1 MRRMKKVAAATLT
14 AMMVA
19 SLAMGTTET
28 WARSSKRA
36 AWNNAAAESA
46 DTETEVRDAC
56 YVEDDSQTDAHN
68 VKSNVYANSAEWA
81 AWKTKWESVRTNFC
95 QIALTPGEDATML
108 NAGWVSTTKDETPQV
123 KLMDANGNEIKT
135 YTGVQSTS
143 ADVQTVKDGDTT
155 YTLYP
160 CKVTIT
166 GLAENTSYKYQYYVN
181 GAWSDTYDYK
191 TQSTDSFSIMYVGD
205 PQIGASTNQLGD
217 QNKEYYAMNDSYNWY
232 HTLNNAVSKFP
243 NLSFIMS
250 AGDQINQSGSLSKE
264 ADALEQQIEYAGFL
278 NPSVL
283 RSLPVATTIGNHDS
297 GSVNYSN
304 HFNYPNKQS
313 SGDRTAAGTDY
324 YFTYG
329 NTLFISIDTNNY
341 NVSTHENVI
350 KEATEK
356 NPDAKWRVL
365 MFHQDIYGSGYDHS
379 DSDGIVLRTQLTP
392 VIDKYD
398 IDAVLQGH
406 DHTYS
411 RTYQITSDG
420 SEHSSYTKAPSSSDA
435 EAFSSYLKDNL
446 CYTLTTGSDDTT
458 KAIDP
463 KGSVYFEAN
472 SATGSMYYQL
482 IGTQQ
487 DYIAA
492 RCQSWRPTYSVI
504 DITDTTLTVKTYDAA
519 TNEELVADGGVKT
532 AYTIV
537 KQADKTALADEL
549 TKAEEALSAAK
560 TAGNY
565 TEESVKALEDTIA
578 AAKAISEN
586 EESTS
591 TDVASAVTSLQDAV
605 KGLAVVENKDNTDTD
620 KNGST
625 DNGSTGDN
633 QNGSTDNGNT
643 GNNQNGSTDNGNTG
657 NNHNDST
664 DNTNSGSASSSDS
677 KVKTGDTARAAVW
690 YTVAGLSMAGAAGV
704 ILVDRKKKKLS
715 K

>member
-1 MRRMKKVAAATLT
+1 
-14 AMMVA
+14 
-19 SLAMGTTET
+19 
-28 WARSSKRA
+28 
-36 AWNNAAAESA
+36 
-46 DTETEVRDAC
+46 
-56 YVEDDSQTDAHN
+56 
-68 VKSNVYANSAEWA
+68 
-81 AWKTKWESVRTNFC
+81 
-95 QIALTPGEDATML
+95 
-108 NAGWVSTTKDETPQV
+108 
-123 KLMDANGNEIKT
+123 
-135 YTGVQSTS
+135 
-143 ADVQTVKDGDTT
+143 
-155 YTLYP
+155 
-160 CKVTIT
+160 
-166 GLAENTSYKYQYYVN
+166 
-181 GAWSDTYDYK
+181 
-191 TQSTDSFSIMYVGD
+191 
-205 PQIGASTNQLGD
+205 
-217 QNKEYYAMNDSYNWY
+217 
-232 HTLNNAVSKFP
+232 
-243 NLSFIMS
+243 
-250 AGDQINQSGSLSKE
+250 
-264 ADALEQQIEYAGFL
+264 
-278 NPSVL
+278 
-283 RSLPVATTIGNHDS
+283 
-297 GSVNYSN
+297 
-304 HFNYPNKQS
+304 
-313 SGDRTAAGTDY
+313 
-324 YFTYG
+324 
-329 NTLFISIDTNNY
+329 
-341 NVSTHENVI
+341 
-350 KEATEK
+350 
-356 NPDAKWRVL
+356 

-463 KGSVYFEAN
+463 KGTVYFEAN
-472 SATGSMYYQL
+472 SATGSKYYQL

-633 QNGSTDNGNT
+633 QNGSTDNGSTGDNQNGSTDNGNT

-657 NNHNDST
+657 NNQNGST

-704 ILVDRKKKKLS
+704 ILVDRKKKSYQSNIEKS
-715 K
+715 YI